1 MTTPRPRA
9 ELAARYFADDTLK
22 CWVRNKGSNYDW
34 LLLHAPTFNTLDLEY
49 YVGHKPPPPPKRT
62 ITLTVNGREWA
73 LPEPIQGDEPCN
85 YWYMSEANS
94 IQSGRKDNDY
104 YDNLRRRIKM
114 NGGSIYATE
123 ADAQAWADFDK
134 WCRGGGV

>member
-1 MTTPRPRA
+1 MTTPRPHA
-9 ELAARYFADDTLK
+9 ELAALYFADDTLK
-22 CWVRNKGSNYDW
+22 CWLRKKGSNDDW
-34 LLLHAPTFNTLDLEY
+34 RLMHVPAFNALHLEY
-49 YVGHKPPPPPKRT
+49 YVGHEPPPPIKRT
-62 ITLTVNGREWA
+62 ITLTVNGREWV

-104 YDNLRRRIKM
+104 YDNLRRSIKM

>member
-1 MTTPRPRA
+1 MTTPRPHA
-9 ELAARYFADDTLK
+9 ELAARYFSDDTLK
-22 CWVRNKGSNYDW
+22 CWVRNKDSNHYW
-34 LLLHAPTFNTLDLEY
+34 FRLHAPTFNALDREY

-62 ITLTVNGREWA
+62 ITLTVNGREWV
-73 LPEPIQGDEPCN
+73 LPEPIQGGEPCN

-104 YDNLRRRIKM
+104 YDNLRRSIKM